1 MRTRLG
7 LIQLVAVIASVILS
21 LSISALLLVSIGR
34 NPLEVAQVIWDG
46 SFSDLNRLAGVFNF
60 WIPFTLAS
68 LGLVVTFRAGLWN
81 IGVEG
86 QMMFGAIFASG
97 VALFVNAPS
106 IVTIP
111 LAIISAMVG
120 GLLWAV
126 VVGLLKTR
134 LGVHEIFGGVALNA
148 LANVFTNFLVSN
160 LWSPAGGNALD
171 TGPFPPHAL
180 LPEFSPTFTTNITLI
195 ILVLLSFIV
204 LTVALWGSRW
214 GLELKATGKNA
225 RSALLLGVP
234 TERISLSAFAI
245 CGILAGIGG
254 AYRVLFT
261 FDTLRPLVSGGIGF
275 LAILV
280 VLLVNHQVILVP
292 LITFIFA
299 AVMFGS
305 TRLKIRMQLDSSL
318 AEVLQGLLVLLVMLS
333 SGLRKRI
340 ESMRQAG

>member
-148 LANVFTNFLVSN
+148 LANVFTNFLVSESVVSC
-160 LWSPAGGNALD
+160 WW
-171 TGPFPPHAL
+171 
-180 LPEFSPTFTTNITLI
+180 E
-195 ILVLLSFIV
+195 
-204 LTVALWGSRW
+204 R
-214 GLELKATGKNA
+214 A
-225 RSALLLGVP
+225 RY
-234 TERISLSAFAI
+234 RSLSAPCPAP
-245 CGILAGIGG
+245 
-254 AYRVLFT
+254 RV
-261 FDTLRPLVSGGIGF
+261 
-275 LAILV
+275 
-280 VLLVNHQVILVP
+280 
-292 LITFIFA
+292 
-299 AVMFGS
+299 
-305 TRLKIRMQLDSSL
+305 
-318 AEVLQGLLVLLVMLS
+318 
-333 SGLRKRI
+333 
-340 ESMRQAG
+340 